1 MSAYNP
7 PTFNSPIFDSN
18 AFTTG
23 EQTIDT
29 AYLQAN
35 YLKFPTAQGTEH
47 LASGSTATTATTGNN
62 STLIATTAFV
72 QTAVSPA
79 VNVKPTTWI
88 VSSDNITSGNVATN
102 YTRNMNVVGYTGAFN
117 ATQLIIGRCEFQY
130 SIYVA
135 TAYSAVSPIT
145 TTSGTINTTSAN
157 LSGHSMNNP
166 NGTTYFDLCFGY
178 DGTTTY
184 PVWFLKNIQTS
195 SNYWNTQQTYYPA
208 NAGGSSYAFTP
219 LRFYWSSSSTQS
231 KILWYIEF
239 PQNPTISGGN
249 LLGNMM
255 SCVASLKIISS
266 PSSTT
271 NTTAYYTSN
280 NSYNTTQS
288 GAWYFD

>member
-1 MSAYNP
+1 MAAYNP
-7 PTFNSPIFDSN
+7 PSFNSPVFDTN
-18 AFTTG
+18 AFSTG
-23 EQTIDT
+23 GQTIDT

-47 LASGSTATTATTGNN
+47 LATGSTATTATAGNN

-72 QTAVSPA
+72 QSAVSPV

-88 VSSDNITSGNVATN
+88 VSSDNITNGNVAAN
-102 YTRNMNVVGYTGAFN
+102 YTRYMNVIGYTGAFT

-135 TAYSAVSPIT
+135 TAYNGTTS
-145 TTSGTINTTSAN
+145 TTSGTINTAAAN
-157 LSGHSMNNP
+157 LSGHTMNNP

-178 DGTTTY
+178 NGTLTY
-184 PVWFLKNIQTS
+184 PAWYVTNVQTT
-195 SNYWNTQQTYYPA
+195 SNYWNTQQTYFPA
-208 NAGGSSYAFTP
+208 NASGSSYAFTP
-219 LRFYWSSSSTQS
+219 LRFYWSSGSTTS
-231 KILWYIEF
+231 KIAWYIEF

-266 PSSTT
+266 PSSTLA
-271 NTTAYYTSN
+271 TTAYYTSN
-280 NSYNTTQS
+280 NSYNTTQT

>member
-18 AFTTG
+18 AFTNNA
-23 EQTIDT
+23 QVIDS

-35 YLKFPTAQGTEH
+35 YLKFPTAQGLEH
-47 LASGSTATTATTGNN
+47 LATGSTATTPSTGNN

-72 QTAVSPA
+72 QTAVSPV

-88 VSSDNITSGNVATN
+88 VSSDNITNGNVATN
-102 YTRNMNVVGYTGAFN
+102 YLRYMNVVGYTGAFT

-130 SIYVA
+130 SIYVC
-135 TAYSAVSPIT
+135 TAYVGTTS
-145 TTSGTINTTSAN
+145 TTSGTINTSTAN
-157 LSGHSMNNP
+157 LSGHTMNNP

-178 DGTTTY
+178 DGITSY
-184 PVWFLKNIQTS
+184 PVWFLKNIQTT
-195 SNYWNTQQTYYPA
+195 SNYWNTQQTYFPA
-208 NAGGSSYAFTP
+208 NASGSSYSFTP
-219 LRFYWSSSSTQS
+219 LRFYWSAGSVPS
-231 KILWYIEF
+231 KIAWYIEF

-249 LLGNMM
+249 LLGNVM

-266 PSSTT
+266 PSSTL

-280 NSYNTTQS
+280 NSYNTTQT